1 MKEKFK
7 TTLIQIFGTKIGW
20 AAISMVLVI
29 IFGIFSTHSTI
40 IDNGYVWCDFA
51 MMVPLGYLIILS
63 ITMIVYGL
71 FINPLKKFM
80 KK

>member
-20 AAISMVLVI
+20 AAISMALVI